1 MTKVG
6 LIQTRSYE
14 NNKKGIENI
23 SKILERLGKTETEI
37 VCLPEQWLPNNQI
50 ENYDQEFFEFKKIA
64 RNYSMTVIPG
74 AFYEK
79 NENTM
84 SINSPIIGPEGEII
98 GKQEKIHPYEYEKE
112 TVSAG
117 TEAKIFKTSCKFGI
131 MICYDTVFPGV
142 ADMLTKKGA
151 QMIFSPSRIVKEG
164 IEPWKMYVQVR
175 SLENRIP
182 IIAPNVEDIKF
193 GGSSL
198 IVELTKEGKIVKTR
212 ITELKGECE
221 ESVNITFSNYE
232 LIRKQRIEDRNNFS
246 ITIHLQQTFQQS
258 AFALTSEVC
267 SIGCFIKYALAGL
280 IGPPI
285 FRSRAIFANRIA
297 SITIPAELAL
307 SSTSKR
313 TSMLYG

>member
-6 LIQTRSYE
+6 LIQTRSYK

-23 SKILERLGKTETEI
+23 SKLLEKLGKAETEI

-50 ENYDQEFFEFKKIA
+50 KNYDQEFFEFKKIA
-64 RNYSMTVIPG
+64 KNYSMTIIPG

-79 NENTM
+79 NENKV

-98 GKQEKIHPYEYEKE
+98 GKQEKIHPYDYEKE
-112 TVSAG
+112 SVDAG
-117 TEAKIFKTSCKFGI
+117 TEAKIFNTSCKFGI

-142 ADMLTKKGA
+142 ANMLTKKGA
-151 QMIFSPSRIVKEG
+151 QILFSPSRIVKEG

-198 IVELTKEGKIVKTR
+198 IVELTKEEKIVKTR
-212 ITELKGECE
+212 VTELNGEYE
-221 ESVNITFSNYE
+221 ETVNITFSNYE
-232 LIRKQRIEDRNNFS
+232 TIRKQRAEDRND
-246 ITIHLQQTFQQS
+246 FQ
-258 AFALTSEVC
+258 
-267 SIGCFIKYALAGL
+267 
-280 IGPPI
+280 
-285 FRSRAIFANRIA
+285 
-297 SITIPAELAL
+297 
-307 SSTSKR
+307 
-313 TSMLYG
+313 

>member
-23 SKILERLGKTETEI
+23 SKLLEKLGKTETEI
-37 VCLPEQWLPNNQI
+37 VCLPEQWLPNNHI

-64 RNYSMTVIPG
+64 KNYSMTIIPG

-79 NENTM
+79 NEDKV

-98 GKQEKIHPYEYEKE
+98 GKQEKIHPYDYEKD
-112 TVSAG
+112 TVDAG
-117 TEAKIFKTSCKFGI
+117 TEAKIFNTSCKFGI

-151 QMIFSPSRIVKEG
+151 QILFSPSRIVKEG
-164 IEPWKMYVQVR
+164 IESWKMYVQVR

-193 GGSSL
+193 GGNSL
-198 IVELTKEGKIVKTR
+198 IVELTKEEKIVKTR
-212 ITELKGECE
+212 VTELKGEYE
-221 ESVNITFSNYE
+221 ETVNITFSNYE
-232 LIRKQRIEDRNNFS
+232 TIRKQRLEDRNNF
-246 ITIHLQQTFQQS
+246 Q
-258 AFALTSEVC
+258 
-267 SIGCFIKYALAGL
+267 
-280 IGPPI
+280 
-285 FRSRAIFANRIA
+285 
-297 SITIPAELAL
+297 
-307 SSTSKR
+307 
-313 TSMLYG
+313 

>member
-1 MTKVG
+1 MTKIG
-6 LIQTRSYE
+6 LIQTRSYQ

-23 SKILERLGKTETEI
+23 SKLLEKLGKAETEI

-64 RNYSMTVIPG
+64 KKYSMTIIPG

-79 NENTM
+79 NGKKV

-98 GKQEKIHPYEYEKE
+98 GKQEKIHPYDYEKD
-112 TVSAG
+112 TVDAG
-117 TEAKIFKTSCKFGI
+117 TEAKIFNTACKFGI

-151 QMIFSPSRIVKEG
+151 QILFSPSRIVKKG

-198 IVELTKEGKIVKTR
+198 IVELTEEEKIVKTKV
-212 ITELKGECE
+212 TELKGEYE
-221 ESVNITFSNYE
+221 ETVNIKFSNYE
-232 LIRKQRIEDRNNFS
+232 TIRKQRVEDRND
-246 ITIHLQQTFQQS
+246 FQ
-258 AFALTSEVC
+258 
-267 SIGCFIKYALAGL
+267 
-280 IGPPI
+280 
-285 FRSRAIFANRIA
+285 
-297 SITIPAELAL
+297 
-307 SSTSKR
+307 
-313 TSMLYG
+313 

>member
-23 SKILERLGKTETEI
+23 SKLLEKLGRVETEI
-37 VCLPEQWLPNNQI
+37 VCLPEQWLPNNHI

-64 RNYSMTVIPG
+64 KNYSMTIIPG

-79 NENTM
+79 NEDKV

-98 GKQEKIHPYEYEKE
+98 GKQEKIHPYDYEKD
-112 TVSAG
+112 TVDAG
-117 TEAKIFKTSCKFGI
+117 TEAKIFNTSCKFGI

-151 QMIFSPSRIVKEG
+151 QILFSPSRIVKEG
-164 IEPWKMYVQVR
+164 IESWKMYVQVR

-193 GGSSL
+193 GGNSL
-198 IVELTKEGKIVKTR
+198 IVELTKEEKIVKTR
-212 ITELKGECE
+212 VTELKGEYE
-221 ESVNITFSNYE
+221 ETVNITFSNYE
-232 LIRKQRIEDRNNFS
+232 TIRKQRLEDRNNF
-246 ITIHLQQTFQQS
+246 Q
-258 AFALTSEVC
+258 
-267 SIGCFIKYALAGL
+267 
-280 IGPPI
+280 
-285 FRSRAIFANRIA
+285 
-297 SITIPAELAL
+297 
-307 SSTSKR
+307 
-313 TSMLYG
+313 

>member
-23 SKILERLGKTETEI
+23 SKLLEKLGRVETEI
-37 VCLPEQWLPNNQI
+37 VCLPEQWLPNNHI

-64 RNYSMTVIPG
+64 KNYSMTIIPG

-79 NENTM
+79 NENKV

-98 GKQEKIHPYEYEKE
+98 GKQEKIHPYDYEKD
-112 TVSAG
+112 TVDAG
-117 TEAKIFKTSCKFGI
+117 TEAKIFNTSCKFGI

-151 QMIFSPSRIVKEG
+151 QILFSPSRIVKEG
-164 IEPWKMYVQVR
+164 IESWKMYVQVR

-193 GGSSL
+193 GGNSL
-198 IVELTKEGKIVKTR
+198 IVELTKEEKIVKTR
-212 ITELKGECE
+212 VTELKGEYE
-221 ESVNITFSNYE
+221 ETVNITFSNYE
-232 LIRKQRIEDRNNFS
+232 TIRKQRLEDRNNF
-246 ITIHLQQTFQQS
+246 Q
-258 AFALTSEVC
+258 
-267 SIGCFIKYALAGL
+267 
-280 IGPPI
+280 
-285 FRSRAIFANRIA
+285 
-297 SITIPAELAL
+297 
-307 SSTSKR
+307 
-313 TSMLYG
+313 

>member
-6 LIQTRSYE
+6 LIQTKSYE

-23 SKILERLGKTETEI
+23 SKLLEKLGKAETEI
-37 VCLPEQWLPNNQI
+37 VCLPEQWLPNNHI

-64 RNYSMTVIPG
+64 KNYSMTIIPG

-79 NENTM
+79 NENKV

-98 GKQEKIHPYEYEKE
+98 GKQEKIHPYDYEKE
-112 TVSAG
+112 TVDAG
-117 TEAKIFKTSCKFGI
+117 TEAKIFNTSCKFGI

-151 QMIFSPSRIVKEG
+151 QILFSPSRIVKEG

-198 IVELTKEGKIVKTR
+198 IVELTKEEKIVKTR
-212 ITELKGECE
+212 VTELKGEYE
-221 ESVNITFSNYE
+221 KTVNITFSNYE
-232 LIRKQRIEDRNNFS
+232 TIRKQRIEDRNNF
-246 ITIHLQQTFQQS
+246 Q
-258 AFALTSEVC
+258 
-267 SIGCFIKYALAGL
+267 
-280 IGPPI
+280 
-285 FRSRAIFANRIA
+285 
-297 SITIPAELAL
+297 
-307 SSTSKR
+307 
-313 TSMLYG
+313 

>member
-23 SKILERLGKTETEI
+23 SKLLEKLGKTETEI
-37 VCLPEQWLPNNQI
+37 VCLPEQWLPNNHI

-64 RNYSMTVIPG
+64 KNYSMTIIPG

-79 NENTM
+79 NENKV

-98 GKQEKIHPYEYEKE
+98 GKQEKIHPYDYEKE
-112 TVSAG
+112 TVDAG
-117 TEAKIFKTSCKFGI
+117 IEAKIFNTSCKFGI

-151 QMIFSPSRIVKEG
+151 QILFSPSRIVKEG

-182 IIAPNVEDIKF
+182 IIAPNVEDVKF
-193 GGSSL
+193 GGCSL
-198 IVELTKEGKIVKTR
+198 IVELTKEEKIVKTKV
-212 ITELKGECE
+212 TELKGEHE
-221 ESVNITFSNYE
+221 ESVNIRFSNYE
-232 LIRKQRIEDRNNFS
+232 TIRNQRIEDRNNF
-246 ITIHLQQTFQQS
+246 Q
-258 AFALTSEVC
+258 
-267 SIGCFIKYALAGL
+267 
-280 IGPPI
+280 
-285 FRSRAIFANRIA
+285 
-297 SITIPAELAL
+297 
-307 SSTSKR
+307 
-313 TSMLYG
+313 

>member
-23 SKILERLGKTETEI
+23 SKLLEKLGKVETEI
-37 VCLPEQWLPNNQI
+37 VCLPEQWLPNNHI

-64 RNYSMTVIPG
+64 KNYSMTIIPG

-79 NENTM
+79 NENKV

-98 GKQEKIHPYEYEKE
+98 GKQEKIHPYDYEKD
-112 TVSAG
+112 TVDAG
-117 TEAKIFKTSCKFGI
+117 TEAKIFNTSCKFGI

-151 QMIFSPSRIVKEG
+151 QILFSPSRIVKEG
-164 IEPWKMYVQVR
+164 IESWKMYVQVR

-193 GGSSL
+193 GGNSL
-198 IVELTKEGKIVKTR
+198 IVELTKEEKIVKTR
-212 ITELKGECE
+212 VTELKGEYE
-221 ESVNITFSNYE
+221 ETVNITFSNYE
-232 LIRKQRIEDRNNFS
+232 TIRKQRLEDRNNF
-246 ITIHLQQTFQQS
+246 Q
-258 AFALTSEVC
+258 
-267 SIGCFIKYALAGL
+267 
-280 IGPPI
+280 
-285 FRSRAIFANRIA
+285 
-297 SITIPAELAL
+297 
-307 SSTSKR
+307 
-313 TSMLYG
+313 

>member
-23 SKILERLGKTETEI
+23 SKLLEKLGKVETEI

-64 RNYSMTVIPG
+64 KNYSMTIIPG

-79 NENTM
+79 NENKV

-98 GKQEKIHPYEYEKE
+98 GKQEKIHPYDYEKE
-112 TVSAG
+112 TVNAG
-117 TEAKIFKTSCKFGI
+117 TEAKIFNTSCKFGI

-151 QMIFSPSRIVKEG
+151 QILFSPSRIVKEG
-164 IEPWKMYVQVR
+164 IESWKMYVQVR

-182 IIAPNVEDIKF
+182 IIAPNVEDTKF

-198 IVELTKEGKIVKTR
+198 IVELTKEEKIVKTR
-212 ITELKGECE
+212 VTELKGEYE
-221 ESVNITFSNYE
+221 ETVNITFSNYE
-232 LIRKQRIEDRNNFS
+232 TIRKQRIEDRNNF
-246 ITIHLQQTFQQS
+246 Q
-258 AFALTSEVC
+258 
-267 SIGCFIKYALAGL
+267 
-280 IGPPI
+280 
-285 FRSRAIFANRIA
+285 
-297 SITIPAELAL
+297 
-307 SSTSKR
+307 
-313 TSMLYG
+313 

>member
-23 SKILERLGKTETEI
+23 SKLLEKLGKAETEI

-64 RNYSMTVIPG
+64 KNYSMTIIPG

-79 NENTM
+79 NENKV

-98 GKQEKIHPYEYEKE
+98 GKQEKIHPYDYEKE
-112 TVSAG
+112 IVNAG

-151 QMIFSPSRIVKEG
+151 QILFSPSRIVKEG
-164 IEPWKMYVQVR
+164 IESWKMYVQVR
-175 SLENRIP
+175 ALENRIP
-182 IIAPNVEDIKF
+182 IIAPNVEDVKF

-198 IVELTKEGKIVKTR
+198 IVELTKEEKIVKTKV
-212 ITELKGECE
+212 TELKGEYE
-221 ESVNITFSNYE
+221 ETANITFSNYE
-232 LIRKQRIEDRNNFS
+232 TIRKQRIEDRNNF
-246 ITIHLQQTFQQS
+246 Q
-258 AFALTSEVC
+258 
-267 SIGCFIKYALAGL
+267 
-280 IGPPI
+280 
-285 FRSRAIFANRIA
+285 
-297 SITIPAELAL
+297 
-307 SSTSKR
+307 
-313 TSMLYG
+313 